1 MLPLPDAPAVK
12 ALKVLIVDD
21 NKSAAEVLAAAL
33 DVLGHAPR
41 VAFDGH
47 AALDVLAAFDAD
59 LVILDIGL
67 PGMDGFEVARAIRAR
82 PESQAVHMVALS
94 GWGRPEDRRLATEAG
109 FDRHYAKPI
118 GLDELE
124 VILRDAQARERA

>member
-1 MLPLPDAPAVK
+1 MTDPLDSTATR
-12 ALKVLIVDD
+12 ALNVLIVDD
-21 NKSAAEVLAAAL
+21 NRSAAEVLAAAL
-33 DVLGHAPR
+33 DVLGHAAR
-41 VAFDGH
+41 VAFDGRE
-47 AALDVLAAFDAD
+47 ALASLAEFEPD

-82 PESQAVHMVALS
+82 PDMREVRIVALS
-94 GWGRPEDRRLATEAG
+94 GWGRPEDRRLSMEAG

-124 VILRDAQARERA
+124 VILREAGAAQT

>member
-1 MLPLPDAPAVK
+1 MLPLTQPGATE
-12 ALKVLIVDD
+12 ALKVLVVDD
-21 NKSAAEVLAAAL
+21 NKAAAEVLAAAL

-41 VAFDGH
+41 VAFDGQ
-47 AALDVLAAFDAD
+47 AALDALAGFEPD

-82 PESQAVHMVALS
+82 PQTATVHIVALS
-94 GWGRPEDRRLATEAG
+94 GWGRPEDRRLAIEAG

-124 VILRDAQARERA
+124 VILRESRAPTGR

>member
-1 MLPLPDAPAVK
+1 MSDSDAAAK
-12 ALKVLIVDD
+12 GLKVLIVDD

-33 DVLGHAPR
+33 DVLGHASR
-41 VAFDGH
+41 VAFDGN
-47 AALDVLAAFDAD
+47 AALAALENFDAD

-67 PGMDGFEVARAIRAR
+67 PGMDGFEVARAIRAGANGSR
-82 PESQAVHMVALS
+82 MHIVALS
-94 GWGRPEDRRLATEAG
+94 GWGRPEDRRLALEAG

-124 VILRDAQARERA
+124 VILRDAANR

>member
-1 MLPLPDAPAVK
+1 MLPLTQPGATQ
-12 ALKVLIVDD
+12 ALKVLVVDD
-21 NKSAAEVLAAAL
+21 NKAAAEVLAAAL

-41 VAFDGH
+41 VAFDGQ
-47 AALDVLAAFDAD
+47 AALDALAGFEPD

-82 PESQAVHMVALS
+82 PQTATVHIVALS
-94 GWGRPEDRRLATEAG
+94 GWGRPEDRRLAIEAG

-124 VILRDAQARERA
+124 VILRESRAPTGR

>member
-1 MLPLPDAPAVK
+1 MLPLTQPDAAQ
-12 ALKVLIVDD
+12 ALKVLVVDD
-21 NKSAAEVLAAAL
+21 NKAAADVLAAAL

-41 VAFDGH
+41 VAFDGQ
-47 AALDVLAAFDAD
+47 AALDALAGFEPD

-82 PESQAVHMVALS
+82 PQTATVHIVALS
-94 GWGRPEDRRLATEAG
+94 GWGRPEDRRLAIEAG

-124 VILRDAQARERA
+124 VILRESRAPTGR

>member
-1 MLPLPDAPAVK
+1 MNPPHDSTAAK
-12 ALKVLIVDD
+12 ALNVLIVDD
-21 NKSAAEVLAAAL
+21 NRSAAEVLAAAL
-33 DVLGHAPR
+33 DVLGHAAR
-41 VAFDGH
+41 VAFDGRE
-47 AALDVLAAFDAD
+47 ALAVLGEFEPD

-82 PESQAVHMVALS
+82 PDMQDVRIVALS
-94 GWGRPEDRRLATEAG
+94 GWGRPEDRRLAFEAG

-124 VILRDAQARERA
+124 VILREAGAAQG